1 MPLVASPIP
10 NLIGGVSQQP
20 QVLRLPTSCA
30 ESINAW
36 PSVVTGNNKRPPTE
50 WIANLPITIDRGAIG
65 YLIDRENDYRY
76 IVVVYNGGLK
86 VYDLS
91 GVEQT
96 VTFPD
101 GVAYLG
107 QAINPLD
114 SFRFLTVGDTTF
126 ILNREVVAQSDEF
139 GEIGLDNVS
148 LAGTVATVGALP
160 ASSTLGFIYKV
171 TSPLSYYQWTN
182 VPAKSAVVAWSTQ
195 GSWTTINPGYTTYD
209 TLPTV
214 ATAGT
219 YIQLRKLE
227 AYTYTERIGGGSD
240 GGSYDV
246 TRTDYRYIY
255 QAYLGITVTPAVSS
269 YNYWRQLTV
278 NEISR
283 TVNNRID
290 PVSMG
295 TVHVTQTLA
304 NTYYSVYIN
313 GVLKASFLTGNGV
326 TVAAEGTDQIAN
338 NLSVSLTSAGYP
350 NVRYGSTISLYSL
363 LSTDKISVTA
373 GQGDKAIKC
382 YRSDVDSFQ
391 ALPPN
396 EVQGRVVKIRGD
408 VKSNGDDY
416 YVVYQNGIWEETYGF
431 NTGAKPEALTMP
443 HKLVRN
449 SDGTWTFSKH
459 SWTAR
464 SSGDLLSNPNPSFIN
479 AKIND
484 IFFYSGRLGLLAD
497 ENVCLSE
504 ANVFENFYRTSLATL
519 VDSDRLDYAVFNQGV
534 DVLRH
539 AIPFDKDLLL
549 MSDKAQFRF
558 TYQNYLGPK
567 NTQVLFS
574 TTFLV
579 SPYVKPI
586 TIGNSIYFLDDKPE
600 YTYAKVFEYFPKENK
615 VGDDADDATAPI
627 PQYIKS
633 GIGFMSG
640 SPRLHALLLHSRN
653 ASDTMYLYKFFW
665 SGQNKIQNA
674 WFKWQFPDVQQIY
687 WADFSKNYIYL
698 ILKRTNGVTLE
709 RIRMDE
715 KVYEPG
721 RYVIDQ
727 QVQKEKLTFSYNI
740 FNDITTITLPYSSPN
755 TLDFVGSKT
764 GVDAETSYLDIRFD
778 ATRVNATTYTVS
790 GDLTTYDRV
799 TAGLPYTFSHT
810 FNQFFVRDKNQN
822 GSPANLDVDRLQ
834 LKYMTLKY
842 VDTAY
847 FTTKL
852 EYPGR
857 DVITGVFESKL
868 IGNPISTLG
877 KTLFHEGVHRI
888 PLVGNSQEIKL
899 TIENDSPYPSS
910 IASAEIFMIY
920 APKAKMRM

>member
-50 WIANLPITIDRGAIG
+50 WIATLPITIDRGAIG

-86 VYDLS
+86 VYDLN

-101 GVAYLG
+101 GNQYLG
-107 QAINPLD
+107 QAVNPLD

-126 ILNREVVAQSDEF
+126 ILNREVTATSNEF
-139 GEIGLDNVS
+139 GELGVDNVT
-148 LAGTVATVGALP
+148 LAGTVANVGSLP
-160 ASSTLGFIYKV
+160 GSSTVGFIYKV
-171 TSPLSYYQWTN
+171 LSPLSYYQWTAN
-182 VPAKSAVVAWSTQ
+182 PGSSAVVVWAPS
-195 GSWTTINPGYTTYD
+195 GAWTTVDPGYTNYD
-209 TLPTV
+209 VLPTT

-219 YIQLRKLE
+219 YIQLRKTE
-227 AYTYTERIGGGSD
+227 AYQSTQLIGSTDNGIE
-240 GGSYDV
+240 V
-246 TRTDYRYIY
+246 TTTQYRYIY
-255 QAYLGITVTPAVSS
+255 QVHIGTTVSGAVSPF
-269 YNYWRQLTV
+269 NYWRQLTV
-278 NEISR
+278 NEISK
-283 TVNNRID
+283 TVSNRLD
-290 PVSMG
+290 PVDRA

-304 NTYYSVYIN
+304 NTYYTVYIN
-313 GVLKASFLTGNGV
+313 GVQKAQFLTGDGI
-326 TVAAEGTDQIAN
+326 TTAAQGTDQIAAD
-338 NLSVSLTSAGYP
+338 LTTDLTGAGYTAQ
-350 NVRYGSTISLYSL
+350 RTGSTVCISGLNASDTIVV
-363 LSTDKISVTA
+363 SA

-382 YRSDVDSFQ
+382 YRSEVDSFQ
-391 ALPPN
+391 SLPPN
-396 EVQGRVVKIRGD
+396 EVTGRVVKIRGD

-416 YVVYQNGIWEETYGF
+416 YVVFQNGIWTETYGF
-431 NTGAKPEALTMP
+431 NTGAKPEPTSMP

-449 SDGTWTFSKH
+449 ADGTWTFSKH

-464 SSGDLLSNPNPSFIN
+464 SSGDLVSNPNPSFIG

-484 IFFYSGRLGLLAD
+484 LFFYSGRLGLLAD
-497 ENVCLSE
+497 ENVILSE

-579 SPYVKPI
+579 SPYVKPV

-615 VGDDADDATAPI
+615 VGDDADDATAPV
-627 PQYIKS
+627 PQYIRS

-640 SPRLHALLLHSRN
+640 SPRLHSLLAHSRY

-674 WFKWQFPDVQQIY
+674 WFKWQFPDVTQIY

-698 ILKRTNGVTLE
+698 LLKRTNGVTLE
-709 RIRMDE
+709 RIRVDE

-727 QVQKEKLTFSYNI
+727 QVQKSKLTLSYNAGTGL
-740 FNDITTITLPYSSPN
+740 TTITLPYSSPK
-755 TLDFVGSKT
+755 TLDFVGSET
-764 GVDAETSYLDIRFD
+764 GVDEETTYLDIRLD
-778 ATRVNATTYTVS
+778 TTRVNATTYTVV
-790 GDLTTYDRV
+790 GDITGWDAIV
-799 TAGLPYTFSHT
+799 AGVPYTFSHT
-810 FNQFFVRDKNQN
+810 FNQFFIRDKNQTGN
-822 GSPANLDVDRLQ
+822 PANLDVDRLQ
-834 LKYMTLKY
+834 LKYMSLKY
-842 VDTAY
+842 TDTAY

-857 DVITGVFESKL
+857 DVITGIFESKL

-877 KTLFHEGVHRI
+877 KTLFHEGIFRV

-910 IASAEIFMIY
+910 FASAEIFMIY